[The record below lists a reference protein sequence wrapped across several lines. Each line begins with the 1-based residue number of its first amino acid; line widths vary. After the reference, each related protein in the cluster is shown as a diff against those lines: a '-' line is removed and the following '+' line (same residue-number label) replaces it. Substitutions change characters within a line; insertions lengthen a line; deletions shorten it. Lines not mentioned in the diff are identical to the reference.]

1 MFSSTYKLKDAA
13 VLVPVFRGQN
23 KELRI
28 ILIRRSLHGVHSGQL
43 AFPGGQVEKT
53 DISLEHTAL
62 REAEEEI
69 GLKSSN
75 VKILTGLTEVEVR
88 ASNFR
93 IKPFL
98 AHIKPQDT
106 WIIQESEVSEVLD
119 VSIQELARPESH
131 QEEMLRLEE
140 WPEAR
145 RIAFYKVGPYKLWG
159 ASYRI
164 FNPLLPRLLNGEF
177 PI

>member
-13 VLVPVFRGQN
+13 VLVPVFRGKD
-23 KELRI
+23 KELRL
-28 ILIRRSLHGVHSGQL
+28 ILIRRSLHGIHSGQL

-53 DISLEHTAL
+53 DLSLEHTAL

-75 VKILTGLTEVEVR
+75 VKILAELPEVEVR
-88 ASNFR
+88 ASSFR

-98 AHIKPQDT
+98 AHIKPQEK

-131 QEEMLRLEE
+131 QEEMFRLEE

-145 RIAFYKVGPYKLWG
+145 KIAFYRVGPYKLWG

-164 FNPLLPRLLNGEF
+164 FHSLLPRLLSGEF
-177 PI
+177 PL